1 MNDNDVLYL
10 NLIKNPYK
18 SKNITKK
25 DSIDNLYN
33 ELKHKY
39 NNINPDIYKLLLK
52 KIEIF
57 INDCIIKNIL
67 EEIID
72 KIDE

>member
-1 MNDNDVLYL
+1 MNDDKLYL

-18 SKNITKK
+18 SKNIIKK
-25 DSIDNLYN
+25 NNIDNLYN

-39 NNINPDIYKLLLK
+39 NNINPEIYQLLLK

-57 INDCIIKNIL
+57 IDDSIINIIV